1 MKIQI
6 TRSKVNMTEFSKRMV
21 AVMCTLWIVGAIF
34 GGYICFHDPNQL
46 SYLLDYIKE
55 PVTVGVVGYLAKS
68 AFENPAK
75 IKASA
80 ASVANQT
87 TTTPAG
93 EPYQAEP

>member
-21 AVMCTLWIVGAIF
+21 AVMCTLWIVGAGF
-34 GGYICFHDPNQL
+34 GGYICFHDPSQL

-80 ASVANQT
+80 TSQS
-87 TTTPAG
+87 TTPSG